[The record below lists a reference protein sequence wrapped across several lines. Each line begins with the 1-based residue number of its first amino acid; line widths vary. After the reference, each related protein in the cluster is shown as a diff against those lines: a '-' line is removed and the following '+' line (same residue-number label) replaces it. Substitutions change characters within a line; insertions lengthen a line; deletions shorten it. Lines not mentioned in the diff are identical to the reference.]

1 MKKLIKILIWSF
13 ILPLLITISCA
24 CDFEQKNTDNFDYEN
39 WPGKDG
45 VIKHK
50 IELPLVP
57 FQGFE
62 LDLIPSYNDSVLFF
76 NLPLSEK
83 DTVKIGRLSMQI
95 YPTVE
100 KAQLA
105 LLDYLFTFQ
114 SSTKPDRLK
123 EDVFPYCD
131 IAFGWEN
138 EETFDVYYCNNN
150 IMIIIEASNEKAKKL
165 AEVIDDI
172 IKTAPDLSSDDNRP
186 AFIISEDFK
195 NYFLVNG

>member
-13 ILPLLITISCA
+13 ITPLLITSSCTGF
-24 CDFEQKNTDNFDYEN
+24 FEQKNIDNFDYEN

-45 VIKHK
+45 LTKNK
-50 IELPLVP
+50 IELPVIP

-62 LDLIPSYNDSVLFF
+62 IELIPSYNDSVLFF
-76 NLPLSEK
+76 DLPLSEK
-83 DTVKIGRLSMQI
+83 DTFKIGRLNMQI
-95 YPTVE
+95 YTTIE

-114 SSTKPDRLK
+114 STNKPDRLK
-123 EDVFPYCD
+123 ENVFPYCD

-138 EETFDVYYCNNN
+138 EETFSAYYCNKN
-150 IMIIIEASNEKAKKL
+150 IMIIIEASNENTKKI

-172 IKTAPDLSSDDNRP
+172 IKTAPNWSSDDNRP
-186 AFIISEDFK
+186 TFIISEEFK
-195 NYFLVNG
+195 KYFLV